1 MEDLAAHIPRLR
13 RYARALTG
21 ERHLA
26 DDLVQDTLERAL
38 AKSALWRRGTKLDA
52 WLLTIMHNLFVNQI
66 KSRQR
71 QLTDSL
77 EVLPVE
83 PAQRAMQS
91 DALEVRDLHSA
102 LAALPYEQRS
112 VLLLVSLDER
122 SYEETASILD
132 IPVGT
137 VMSRL
142 SRARDRLR
150 QLLDAPAGS
159 PPATNPALKVVK

>member
-1 MEDLAAHIPRLR
+1 MNELTEHLPRLR

-21 ERHLA
+21 DRYHA

-38 AKSALWRRGTKLDA
+38 NKAALWRSGSKLDA

-66 KSRQR
+66 KAHQR
-71 QLTDSL
+71 QATEALDA
-77 EVLPVE
+77 LPVE
-83 PAQRAMQS
+83 PAQRATQG
-91 DALEVRDLHSA
+91 DGLAVRDIHAA
-102 LAALPYEQRS
+102 LALLPLEQRA
-112 VLLLVSLDER
+112 VLLLVTLDER
-122 SYEETASILD
+122 SYEETARILD

-150 QLLDAPAGS
+150 QLLDATQ
-159 PPATNPALKVVK
+159 PATAPALKVVK